1 MKLDN
6 QTIIDA
12 ARRLREQDNASLHV
26 APWPSRRSKA
36 VPVWLVAIPAA
47 AVVGFLLGLFVR
59 QPASDNTQLLAKA
72 DTVYV
77 TREVSVPQT
86 PDTVVRYVERPR
98 RPSRPQQ
105 VATVVD
111 TMPVT
116 GRTIGQDNIDY
127 ALLVV
132 R

>member
-26 APWPSRRSKA
+26 APWPSHRRTA
-36 VPVWLVAIPAA
+36 VPLWLVAIPAA

-59 QPASDNTQLLAKA
+59 QPTADNSSLIAKA

-77 TREVSVPQT
+77 THEVSVPQT
-86 PDTVVRYVERPR
+86 PDTVVRYVECPR

-105 VATVVD
+105 VTTVVD
-111 TMPVT
+111 TMPAT
-116 GRTIGQDNIDY
+116 GRTIDQDNIDY